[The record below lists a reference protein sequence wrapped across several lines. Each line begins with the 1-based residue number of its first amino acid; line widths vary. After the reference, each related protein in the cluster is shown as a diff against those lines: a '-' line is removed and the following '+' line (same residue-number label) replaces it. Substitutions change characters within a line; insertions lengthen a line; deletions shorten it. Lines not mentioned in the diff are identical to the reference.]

1 MAKRPA
7 VEAPDTDVRDD
18 QVLALREK
26 GTSFSSIARRL
37 ELERPSA
44 AIDAFKRA
52 VKQRPAKERAKL
64 QKAEFGRLDDDRGAR
79 PQRRHAHPRRGRRQ
93 APDARHAPRQGQRLR
108 SRRPCVVG
116 QLPGAQRRWVE
127 RRRPAHAYDPT
138 L

>member
-1 MAKRPA
+1 MAKRRV

-64 QKAEFGRLDDDRGAR
+64 QKAEFGRLDA
-79 PQRRHAHPRRGRRQ
+79 
-93 APDARHAPRQGQRLR
+93 
-108 SRRPCVVG
+108 S
-116 QLPGAQRRWVE
+116 VE
-127 RRRPAHAYDPT
+127 RVRNDAALTPEEVAAKLRT
-138 L
+138 LDMLRAKVSA